1 MITEAQKR
9 AINKYRNKNMK
20 VISFRLHK
28 ETEADLIEVFDRIEN
43 KAEWFRECLRREGHD
58 RENDREADPVSR

>member
-28 ETEADLIEVFDRIEN
+28 ESEKDLIDVFDRIKN
-43 KAEWFRECLRREGHD
+43 KAEWFRECLRREA
-58 RENDREADPVSR
+58 EK